1 MKQYKFTDKFLNLS
15 DDEIEDD
22 VELFYIDL
30 VEELGID
37 EVSNMFDD
45 EINML
50 YFTRHLERKEDSS
63 GKKLN

>member
-50 YFTRHLERKEDSS
+50 YFTRHLERKD
-63 GKKLN
+63 K

>member
-50 YFTRHLERKEDSS
+50 YFTRHLESKEDSS